1 MFAKLKE
8 LLQEAPS
15 EAPLSKLD
23 KDLAAA
29 ALLVEVA
36 IIDNE
41 FDGSELAEMKRVLKD
56 LLDIADEDIQ
66 ALIINAQ
73 NATRDATSVYEFTQL
88 INRQLSPDDKFD
100 LVVGMWRIAYADG
113 NLDKYEEYIIRKVS
127 DLIYVPH
134 TEFIRAKL
142 TAQNP

>member
-142 TAQNP
+142 TAQTP